1 MSRKNY
7 KNVNRESINEMIIFN
22 MEDELISFIEKEL
35 EVRGWSWYDLGREA
49 DIATGTIYNIRSGTR
64 GGGRKSLTKIAKAL
78 KIPAE
83 KLFRLA
89 GLLPPDTA
97 TDDKSKEL
105 LYLYGLMPERYK
117 DDLLEYARIRI
128 IMLEKEGKITEGE

>member
-1 MSRKNY
+1 
-7 KNVNRESINEMIIFN
+7 